1 MCNKLISSLAGAA
14 FILAASESA
23 FAADLAR
30 KMPVKA
36 PPPPPP
42 VPVYSWTG
50 WYVGGNVGY
59 GFGRAR
65 SNITG
70 EAPSITPAF
79 QGCPPAG
86 RDLCTNVAD
95 SHSMNGVIGGL
106 QLGYNYQFGS
116 YLAGIEADIQATG
129 QRGTSNFAVNTGLVT
144 TPPTTLVGSDSE
156 KLDWL
161 GTLRGRLG
169 VTVDRWLA
177 YGTGG
182 LAYGRVGTD
191 GSLAVNGVAPGG
203 WGSSTA

>member
-1 MCNKLISSLAGAA
+1 
-14 FILAASESA
+14 
-23 FAADLAR
+23 
-30 KMPVKA
+30 
-36 PPPPPP
+36 
-42 VPVYSWTG
+42 
-50 WYVGGNVGY
+50 
-59 GFGRAR
+59 
-65 SNITG
+65 
-70 EAPSITPAF
+70 
-79 QGCPPAG
+79 
-86 RDLCTNVAD
+86 
-95 SHSMNGVIGGL
+95 MNGVIGGL
-106 QLGYNYQFGS
+106 QFGYNYQFGS